1 MIAPE
6 VIRAFARWCHAKGG
20 SPPLG
25 TYPEWR
31 NGNWYMRESGR
42 ASSHGAIKW
51 APRVWRLEDDFSF
64 TDMRECDCNLR
75 ACGEHDFGCPQNPG
89 AKHDHANRA

>member
-6 VIRAFARWCHAKGG
+6 VVRAFTLWCRAKGG

-31 NGNWYMRESGR
+31 DGRWYIRELSLIRTG
-42 ASSHGAIKW
+42 SHGATKW

-64 TDMRECDCNLR
+64 E
-75 ACGEHDFGCPQNPG
+75 EVKPCPNS
-89 AKHDHANRA
+89 